1 MFTKA
6 ASAFIFA
13 AALLYVAFVN
23 WRRRDKEKAAQSV
36 VLALAIIVIGAGATY
51 VLVTHNSV
59 MAWTLQPVPCWTR
72 DGC

>member
-1 MFTKA
+1 MNLSGK
-6 ASAFIFA
+6 
-13 AALLYVAFVN
+13 
-23 WRRRDKEKAAQSV
+23 R
-36 VLALAIIVIGAGATY
+36 